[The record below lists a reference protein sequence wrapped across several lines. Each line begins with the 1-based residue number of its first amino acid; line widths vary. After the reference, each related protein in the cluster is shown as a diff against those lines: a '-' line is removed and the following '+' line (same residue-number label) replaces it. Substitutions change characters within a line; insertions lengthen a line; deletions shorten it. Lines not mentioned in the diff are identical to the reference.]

1 MKKMVSVLA
10 CALSFSALA
19 DWSVDSQNSSLS
31 FVSVKNEL
39 VAETHHF
46 KQLQGSLSDAGE
58 LKVSIPV
65 SGIETNIPLRNERIL
80 QYTLLSKDFAAI
92 TATAKVDMTKVSA
105 LKVGQVLTVQQ
116 PLDLTLLA
124 QSQTLSTSLQVVKLS
139 DKQLLVYTTAP
150 VVLDLTKFK
159 LDAGIE
165 KLRELAGLKVI
176 SPLVPVSFSV
186 SLTQ

>member
-1 MKKMVSVLA
+1 MKKIVVVLASVLS
-10 CALSFSALA
+10 CSALA
-19 DWSVDSQNSSLS
+19 DWSVDSQQSSLS

-39 VAETHHF
+39 ISETHQF
-46 KQLQGSLSDAGE
+46 KQLQGTLSDAGV
-58 LKVSIPV
+58 LDLSIPV
-65 SGIETNIPLRNERIL
+65 SGIETHIPLRNERIL

-92 TATAKVDMTKVSA
+92 NATAKVDMSKVA
-105 LKVGQVLTVQQ
+105 GLKAGQTLAVQQ

-124 QSQTLSTSLQVVKLS
+124 QSQTITAPLQVVKLS

-159 LDAGIE
+159 LEAGIE
-165 KLRELAGLKVI
+165 KLRELAGLKTI

-186 SLTQ
+186 TFTQ